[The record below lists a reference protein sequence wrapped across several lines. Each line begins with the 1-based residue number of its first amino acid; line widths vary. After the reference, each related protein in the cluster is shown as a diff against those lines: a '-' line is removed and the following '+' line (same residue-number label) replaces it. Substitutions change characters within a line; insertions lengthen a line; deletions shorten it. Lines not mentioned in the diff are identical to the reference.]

1 MPRTRTHG
9 PARRQSSSAP
19 ASAWSDI
26 PALLMLG
33 TGTLLYLALISYQ
46 PSDLPAWV
54 PFSQYAARDVPR
66 LNFIGPVG
74 AVVAGLHFF
83 FLRRGVVPRGGAA
96 AGLRRR

>member
-1 MPRTRTHG
+1 MPRPVART
-9 PARRQSSSAP
+9 STP

-54 PFSQYAARDVPR
+54 PFSKYAASDAPR

-74 AVVAGLHFF
+74 AIVAGCTSFSS
-83 FLRRGVVPRGGAA
+83 A
-96 AGLRRR
+96 RRRSWWRRCCWGSAR